1 MKVGTDGV
9 LLGAWAEGGRRILDI
24 GTGTGLIALM
34 MAQRFAEADVTAI
47 DIDATACRQAAENV
61 AASPFAQ
68 RIETLNISLQEYVK
82 GASPITGGALRF
94 DAIVSNPPFFENS
107 LRSPDSGRSIARH
120 ADSLPFP
127 DLFNGVSQLLSD
139 DGVFSVIIP
148 AEKMETFCANSYL
161 SGFYISRKYMLKTTP
176 CKPAKRCILAFRKH
190 LPESLEQ
197 REVHLQ
203 NEDGSRSEWYRDLTA
218 DFYLR

>member
-34 MAQRFAEADVTAI
+34 MAQRFAEACITAI
-47 DIDATACRQAAENV
+47 DIDTTACQQAAKNV
-61 AASPFAQ
+61 ATSPFSQ
-68 RIETLNISLQEYVK
+68 RIETLNISLQEYSK
-82 GASPITGGALRF
+82 TASSDTDEAVRF

-107 LRSPDSGRSIARH
+107 LRSPDGRRSAARH
-120 ADSLPFP
+120 TDTLPFP

-148 AEKMETFCANSYL
+148 AEKMEVFCANSYL
-161 SGFYISRKYMLKTTP
+161 SGFYISRKYMIKTTP
-176 CKPAKRCILAFRKH
+176 CKPAKRCLLAFRKH

-203 NEDGSRSEWYRDLTA
+203 NEDGNRSEWYCDLTA